1 MHASDISIPARGPHR
16 EYFKRSVSDMA
27 ADSISNMPKP
37 LVTYEVA
44 HAVIDA
50 ALDAVLNDIDLHKEM
65 MAEAK
70 IA

>member
-16 EYFKRSVSDMA
+16 EYFKSSVSDMA
-27 ADSISNMPKP
+27 ADSLSNMPKP

-44 HAVIDA
+44 HAVIA